1 MRHSIEQL
9 HLSKQKQ
16 AQFESKGL
24 TSVEDI
30 AYFFPRRYIDF
41 RKVSRVNDIQVGEFC
56 ALEGVVKE
64 KWEGGGSSYTAK
76 IEELQETRPGYK
88 AVFYVSWFGTSYHID
103 KLVPGESY
111 IFCGK
116 TSVFRGNLY
125 ISAPLAFGQD
135 RNKENAAQACLQ
147 THSLCEWTIR
157 RKSDIAK

>member
-1 MRHSIEQL
+1 MSRKSFQNFDIFYDKRIVYKDYAQQKFLKRREPAPPWQQAKYYMRHSIDQL

-76 IEELQETRPGYK
+76 IEELKETRPGYK
-88 AVFYVSWFGTSYHID
+88 ATFYVSWFGTSY
-103 KLVPGESY
+103 
-111 IFCGK
+111 
-116 TSVFRGNLY
+116 
-125 ISAPLAFGQD
+125 
-135 RNKENAAQACLQ
+135 
-147 THSLCEWTIR
+147 
-157 RKSDIAK
+157 

>member
-76 IEELQETRPGYK
+76 IEELQE
-88 AVFYVSWFGTSYHID
+88 
-103 KLVPGESY
+103 
-111 IFCGK
+111 
-116 TSVFRGNLY
+116 
-125 ISAPLAFGQD
+125 
-135 RNKENAAQACLQ
+135 AAQKAMEAEAAQVAEEQSMLHYAHLFQ
-147 THSLCEWTIR
+147 DSRDVL
-157 RKSDIAK
+157 